1 MMGDNPG
8 FKARLYSMAP
18 YLALFILAALLYMRS
33 VGFEFIPSWDDDEYV
48 LDNVYIFSLSLKNLK
63 AIFSTTVL
71 GNYAPLHILSYAFDH
86 ALWGLDPR
94 GFHLTNVLLHA
105 FNACALYAVIR
116 RITGKAAVGFVAALL
131 FAVHP
136 LNVENVAWVTERKTL
151 LATLFV
157 SFSLLSYLRFRERRS
172 PAAYVL
178 CLVFFIIALLSKPIV
193 VTFPLLLLAYEFY
206 LRREDRVWLPV
217 LPLFVLS
224 GVAAAGTVL
233 AHIGSRSIAAG
244 TFTYDVLFGVVYPT
258 MLPIYWKYVGLIIW
272 PFNLS
277 GYYDTTQYH
286 SFVQP
291 YVAISLFGW
300 VLCFLAVFLKG
311 SARVR
316 FWFLWFWIW
325 FLPVSNLV
333 PIPVYYADRYMYLPA
348 IAFFVLVGEAASAV
362 SIGGVSRAGHSMP
375 GRGIGW
381 VRARTGLKSIL
392 VYGVVAAIVVY
403 YGAVAFDR
411 LGVWRNQVAFWEDTA
426 RKSPN
431 LYKSRLN
438 LGFAYEMAGEYSR
451 AEREYLAAIT
461 IDPTDEAVSNL
472 KMLRVK
478 LKLYEKR

>member
-1 MMGDNPG
+1 MTGGNPG
-8 FKARLYSMAP
+8 LKARLYSMAP

-33 VGFEFIPSWDDDEYV
+33 VGFEFMPSWDDDAYV

-71 GNYAPLHILSYAFDH
+71 GNYAPVHILSYAFDH

-116 RITGKAAVGFVAALL
+116 KITGKAAVGFVAALL

-151 LATLFV
+151 LVTLFV
-157 SFSLLSYLRFRERRS
+157 SLSLLSYLRFRERRS

-258 MLPIYWKYVGLIIW
+258 MLPVYWKYVGLIIW

-311 SARVR
+311 SDRVR

-325 FLPVSNLV
+325 LLPVSNLV

-348 IAFFVLVGEAASAV
+348 IAFFVLVGEAAAGVRGRAV
-362 SIGGVSRAGHSMP
+362 
-375 GRGIGW
+375 
-381 VRARTGLKSIL
+381 LKSIL

-426 RKSPN
+426 IKSPN
-431 LYKSRLN
+431 LYKSRMN
-438 LGFAYEMAGEYSR
+438 LGFAYEMAGEYPG
-451 AEREYLAAIT
+451 AEREYLAAIA
-461 IDPTDEAVSNL
+461 IDPTDEVVSNL
-472 KMLRVK
+472 RMLRLK
-478 LKLYEKR
+478 MKLYEKR